1 MLVKAVSYRNVRV
14 GDLRVGNY
22 VIVDDIPSEIV
33 SIQKSKPG
41 KHGSAKFRCVAVS
54 LLDGSKRDFVNPVDA
69 NIQIPI
75 VDKRNAQ
82 VLSMTP
88 DSVQLMDLETYD
100 IFDVPMPREGEIAS
114 KLKAGLEVSYWN
126 IMGHNKI
133 MRVKGA

>member
-1 MLVKAVSYRNVRV
+1 MSYRNTRV
-14 GDLRVGNY
+14 GDLKVGNY

-41 KHGSAKFRCVAVS
+41 KHGSAKFRIVAVS
-54 LLDGSKRDFVNPVDA
+54 LFDNSKRDFVNPVDA
-69 NIQIPI
+69 TIQIPI

-88 DSVQLMDLETYD
+88 DSVQLMDLETYE
-100 IFDVPMPREGEIAS
+100 IFDIPTPREGEIAS
-114 KLKAGLEVSYWN
+114 KLKAGVEVNYWN

-133 MRVKGA
+133 MRVKSA